1 MRSVLIPV
9 DGSDAALR
17 AAAYLIGLV
26 YHRAPPD
33 VHVLNVQAPIMSG
46 EVWPTV
52 TAEMVKRTRLEAGE
66 EVLRRVRTLLD
77 RSGVPYVTSV
87 LLGVPAETI
96 VEYVEDHA
104 IDCIVMGTRGM
115 SVLKNFLLGSVA
127 AKVVGL
133 AEVPVTLVK

>member
-17 AAAYLIGLV
+17 AAAYLVGLI
-26 YHRAPPD
+26 YHHAPPD
-33 VHVLNVQAPIMSG
+33 VHVLNVQTPVMSG
-46 EVWPTV
+46 EVGPTV

-66 EVLRRVRTLLD
+66 RILGRIRFLLD

-87 LLGVPAETI
+87 AVGAPAETI
-96 VEYVEDHA
+96 VAYVENHA

-115 SVLKNFLLGSVA
+115 SALKNFLLGSVA
-127 AKVVGL
+127 AKVVGSV
-133 AEVPVTLVK
+133 EVPVTLVK